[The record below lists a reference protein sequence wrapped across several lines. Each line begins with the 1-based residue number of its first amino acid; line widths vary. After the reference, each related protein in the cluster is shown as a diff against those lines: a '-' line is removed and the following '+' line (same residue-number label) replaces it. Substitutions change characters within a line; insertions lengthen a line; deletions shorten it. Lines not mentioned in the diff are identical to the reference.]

1 MNHFFRKNQNLGD
14 GVSSGTSQ
22 KPSLLVQSLFAMMSL
37 LGFVFVNAAQATPI
51 NFGPSDVDWTSSQT
65 STHTDA
71 EISTITGIL
80 NLTQVYKQNQ
90 GGSESGSSASNYST
104 TFPNAAEDAQITWNG
119 PGFLECAVLECVILA
134 KNGNHFPQQQLFN
147 VGVSGIGWDGKMEI
161 NLEDLW
167 PNQGSFSH
175 VAIYTAPGTGGQVP
189 EPSTMLLLG
198 SGLVGL
204 IGYRIKKAWS

>member
-1 MNHFFRKNQNLGD
+1 MNHSIGMKSRSFFVLSVLTMMAFVGF
-14 GVSSGTSQ
+14 SS
-22 KPSLLVQSLFAMMSL
+22 
-37 LGFVFVNAAQATPI
+37 VNPAHATPI
-51 NFGPSDVDWTSSQT
+51 NLGTSDVDWTSSQT

-71 EISTITGIL
+71 EISGITGIL

-90 GGSESGSSASNYST
+90 GGSESGSSASHYTT
-104 TFPNAAEDAQITWNG
+104 TFPNGAEDAQITWNG

-134 KNGNHFPQQQLFN
+134 KNGNHSPQQQLFN
-147 VGVSGIGWDGKMEI
+147 VGVSGIGWDGKMQI

-204 IGYRIKKAWS
+204 IGYRIKKAWV